1 MRDARPPRIFSIPQ
15 PDTEEDMTSLQGK
28 VVIITGA
35 SSGFGEH
42 AARLFSREG
51 CPVVLAARRR
61 EKLEILAKEIRAA
74 GGEVLPIVTD
84 VTQHDQIQAMVKT
97 TIEKYSR
104 IDILFNNAGF
114 GRLDWLEA
122 LDPIQD
128 IERQIVADL
137 LGVIWS
143 ARAVLPQMYGQR
155 SGHII
160 NMSSIA
166 GWAAPPLYSIYS
178 AAKFGIRGFTEALRR
193 ETAPMGIHVS
203 AIYPGSSP
211 TEFQKHIG
219 ENKAKKRFSTPE
231 WLRVTPEEV
240 AQGVVD
246 LAKRP
251 RRSVFLPR
259 IMGLSVFLNSHFP
272 GMSDRAQMKAFAPYH
287 EQDLK

>member
-1 MRDARPPRIFSIPQ
+1 
-15 PDTEEDMTSLQGK
+15 MTTLK
-28 VVIITGA
+28 DRVVIITGS

-42 AARLFSREG
+42 AARLFSRQG
-51 CPVVLAARRR
+51 CKVVLAARRQER
-61 EKLEILAKEIRAA
+61 LADLANELRTE
-74 GGEVLPIVTD
+74 GGDVMPVVTD
-84 VTQHDQIQAMVKT
+84 VTQHEQIQKLVRS
-97 TIEKYSR
+97 TIDQYGR

-122 LDPIQD
+122 LDPVQD
-128 IERQIVADL
+128 IERQIVANL
-137 LGVIWS
+137 LGVIWT
-143 ARAVLPQMYGQR
+143 ARAVLPQMYQQR

-160 NMSSIA
+160 NMSSVA

-178 AAKFGIRGFTEALRR
+178 AAKYGVRGFTEALRR
-193 ETAPMGIHVS
+193 EAGPMGIHVS

-211 TEFQKHIG
+211 TEFQQHIG

-240 AQGVVD
+240 AQGVLD

-251 RRSVFLPR
+251 RRSLFLPR
-259 IMGLSVFLNSHFP
+259 LMGLSVFINSHFP

>member
-1 MRDARPPRIFSIPQ
+1 
-15 PDTEEDMTSLQGK
+15 MTSLNGR

-51 CPVVLAARRR
+51 CRVVLAARRM
-61 EKLEILAKEIRAA
+61 EKLESLASEIRA
-74 GGEVLPIVTD
+74 GGVDSFPLATD
-84 VTQHDQIQAMVKT
+84 VSQHEQIQALVKT
-97 TIEKYSR
+97 TIDQYGR

-114 GRLDWLEA
+114 GRLDWLET

-128 IERQIVADL
+128 IERQIAVDL
-137 LGVIWS
+137 LGVIWT
-143 ARAVLPQMYGQR
+143 ARAVLPQMYQQR

-193 ETAPMGIHVS
+193 EAAPMGINVS

-211 TEFQKHIG
+211 TEFQKYIG
-219 ENKAKKRFSTPE
+219 ENKAKKRFSTPQ

-240 AQGVVD
+240 ARGVVN

-251 RRSVFLPR
+251 RRSLFLPR
-259 IMGLSVFLNSHFP
+259 IMGLSVFINSHFP
-272 GMSDRAQMKAFAPYH
+272 GMSDRAQMKAFASYH
-287 EQDLK
+287 DQDLK

>member
-1 MRDARPPRIFSIPQ
+1 MA
-15 PDTEEDMTSLQGK
+15 SLKGK

-42 AARLFSREG
+42 AARLFSQEG
-51 CPVVLAARRR
+51 CRVVLAARRWER
-61 EKLEILAKEIRAA
+61 LEQMAEQFRSTGRDA
-74 GGEVLPIVTD
+74 LPIMTD
-84 VTQHDQIQAMVKT
+84 VTQPEQIQQMVKAT
-97 TIEKYSR
+97 VDTYGR

-128 IERQIVADL
+128 IESQIVANL
-137 LGVIWS
+137 LGVIWT
-143 ARAVLPQMYGQR
+143 ARAVLPQMYSQR

-166 GWAAPPLYSIYS
+166 GWAAPPLYSIYA
-178 AAKFGIRGFTEALRR
+178 AAKFGMRGFTEALRR
-193 ETAPMGIHVS
+193 EAAPMGVHVS

-211 TEFQKHIG
+211 TEFQEHVG
-219 ENKAKKRFSTPE
+219 ENKAKKHFRTPE

-246 LAKRP
+246 LVKRP
-251 RRSVFLPR
+251 RRSLFLPR
-259 IMGLSVFLNSHFP
+259 IMGLSVFINSHFP
-272 GMSDRAQMKAFAPYH
+272 GMSDRTQARAFAQFH
-287 EQDLK
+287 EEDLK